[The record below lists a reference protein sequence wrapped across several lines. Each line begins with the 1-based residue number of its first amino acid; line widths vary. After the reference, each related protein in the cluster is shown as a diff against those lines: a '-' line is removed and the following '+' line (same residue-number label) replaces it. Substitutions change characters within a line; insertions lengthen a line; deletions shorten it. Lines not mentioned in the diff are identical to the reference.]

1 MQERRRK
8 TGRENKWNWQ
18 KQTNTH
24 TGFSTEGTNAIC
36 RIIETD
42 HVCQFWSAELKE
54 ERERAEK
61 RTHFPAV
68 CIPGEHKS
76 RKCVRILYVCTS
88 SLSPSLLLCRMCQK
102 DVGRVWN
109 VSSRECLCPMYV
121 AYRVCVKHFRQAHVM
136 RQVCVELLCRPPCKK
151 KEEEVFTF
159 LFSLLVCVYRW
170 CSRYAES

>member
-24 TGFSTEGTNAIC
+24 RLFNGRNERHLPNYWNWSRLPILKR
-36 RIIETD
+36 RI
-42 HVCQFWSAELKE
+42 KRRK
-54 ERERAEK
+54 RESGK

-68 CIPGEHKS
+68 RIPGEHKS

-151 KEEEVFTF
+151 KKEEVFTF
-159 LFSLLVCVYRW
+159 LFSLLVCVYRR